1 MACDGYYTVLI
12 IPLQNSLYS
21 PDALHCF
28 HWLKRRRDLERQK
41 DVLWAGLQ
49 VVEQTQLWYQ
59 NRLKLNLQR
68 QVSFSTGDLDG
79 EGRWSCAMRSCMQ
92 RVNGSLGNL
101 ISDSCVW
108 NNLAPEESGGS
119 DWDLRWSNAT
129 LVKEVNQQNQQIS
142 MLELEKAQL
151 LQQLVFY
158 STPD

>member
-28 HWLKRRRDLERQK
+28 HLLKRRRDLERQK
-41 DVLWAGLQ
+41 DILWAGLQ
-49 VVEQTQLWYQ
+49 VLEQTQLWYQ
-59 NRLKLNLQR
+59 KRLKLNLQR
-68 QVSFSTGDLDG
+68 QVSLSTGGLDG
-79 EGRWSCAMRSCMQ
+79 EGRWSCALRSCMQ

-101 ISDSCVW
+101 MSDTCVW
-108 NNLAPEESGGS
+108 NNLAPEKSGGS

-129 LVKEVNQQNQQIS
+129 LVKEVIQQNQQIS

-151 LQQLVFY
+151 LQQLVSY
-158 STPD
+158 STPE